1 MTTHLIPSHLTMATV
16 LTERY
21 FVVDVDT
28 IRTTIRNPFYV
39 GGTKYNSTMNE
50 RDKMDWEKVID
61 WDRVANLTDDE
72 VDVILGI
79 FEKGQ

>member
-1 MTTHLIPSHLTMATV
+1 
-16 LTERY
+16 
-21 FVVDVDT
+21 
-28 IRTTIRNPFYV
+28 
-39 GGTKYNSTMNE
+39 
-50 RDKMDWEKVID
+50 MDWEKVID

>member
-1 MTTHLIPSHLTMATV
+1 LPLTSLSGMAKY
-16 LTERY
+16 RG
-21 FVVDVDT
+21 DSD
-28 IRTTIRNPFYV
+28 RFYV
-39 GGTKYNSTMNE
+39 GATKYNSTNNE
-50 RDKMDWEKVID
+50 RDIMDWDKVID